1 MYYQCP
7 RCGYKQKSEAEDR
20 IRCHRCGRSYK
31 RRDAKTTEK
40 EPDAEAGTGFFRYRS
55 SGDDD

>member
-7 RCGYKQKSEAEDR
+7 DCGYKQKSEAKDR

-31 RRDAKTTEK
+31 RRTAKTVEK
-40 EPDAEAGTGFFRYRS
+40 KPDEEAGLTFFRYTAKE
-55 SGDDD
+55 